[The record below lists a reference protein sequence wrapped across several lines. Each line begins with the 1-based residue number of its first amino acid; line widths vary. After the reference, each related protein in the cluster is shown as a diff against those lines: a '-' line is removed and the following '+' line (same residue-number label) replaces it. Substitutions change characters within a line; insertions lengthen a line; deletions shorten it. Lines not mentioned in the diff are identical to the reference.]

1 MVVAVL
7 GTGMVGQAHAERMA
21 ELGHEVTIGTRSV
34 KKALARM
41 EPGRMTEPFGV
52 WAKKHKT
59 VKVAAFSDAARHS
72 EHIINALSGQAAL
85 KVLKSLRSEL
95 AGKVLVDISNP
106 LDFSSGELKLFF
118 VNDDSLGEQIQKA
131 LPATYVVKA
140 FNTMNATVQVNPKS
154 VASGDHHLF
163 VAGNDKK
170 AKAEVT
176 KLAKEIAKK
185 SPLIISYAKEAID
198 FGTDVP
204 IEQGLLIEADSFA
217 LCFGTKDKDEGVKAF
232 LEKREPKFIG
242 K

>member
-1 MVVAVL
+1 MKYNGCMVVAVL

-72 EHIINALSGQAAL
+72 ELIINALSGQAAL

-170 AKAEVT
+170 AKAEVA
-176 KLAKEIAKK
+176 KLAKSYGWKNIVDLGDIK
-185 SPLIISYAKEAID
+185 SARGMEMILPIWVNL
-198 FGTDVP
+198 FG
-204 IEQGLLIEADSFA
+204 IM
-217 LCFGTKDKDEGVKAF
+217 GTAQFNFKIVE
-232 LEKREPKFIG
+232 
-242 K
+242 

>member
-1 MVVAVL
+1 MKYNGCMVVAVL

-170 AKAEVT
+170 AKAEVA
-176 KLAKEIAKK
+176 KLAKSYGWKNIVDLGDIK
-185 SPLIISYAKEAID
+185 SARGMEMILPIWVNL
-198 FGTDVP
+198 FG
-204 IEQGLLIEADSFA
+204 IM
-217 LCFGTKDKDEGVKAF
+217 GTAQFNFKIVE
-232 LEKREPKFIG
+232 
-242 K
+242 

>member
-1 MVVAVL
+1 MCGLRISMKYNGCMVVAVL

-170 AKAEVT
+170 AKAEVA
-176 KLAKEIAKK
+176 KLAKSYGWKNIVDLGDIK
-185 SPLIISYAKEAID
+185 SARGMEMILPIWVNL
-198 FGTDVP
+198 FG
-204 IEQGLLIEADSFA
+204 IM
-217 LCFGTKDKDEGVKAF
+217 GTAQFNFKIVE
-232 LEKREPKFIG
+232 
-242 K
+242 

>member
-170 AKAEVT
+170 AKAEVA
-176 KLAKEIAKK
+176 KLAKSYGWKNIVDLGDIK
-185 SPLIISYAKEAID
+185 SARGMEMILPIWVNL
-198 FGTDVP
+198 FG
-204 IEQGLLIEADSFA
+204 IM
-217 LCFGTKDKDEGVKAF
+217 GTAQFNFKIVE
-232 LEKREPKFIG
+232 
-242 K
+242 